1 MVDSGLYDAY
11 KAALSGCSDSSAR
24 AVMVLVEKCQGAA
37 DFEKALEEGYAA
49 VVKTFGIAAAQVALE
64 FYVSLREASG
74 VSTPYEPKAYPAD
87 VGNLLP
93 YEVAQA
99 VASTL
104 GDSAK
109 LADLLAAKSTQ
120 HVLEHAD
127 QTVYSN
133 ALRDPARPKWA
144 IVPNPSACDWCLML
158 GSRGFEYARE
168 STAKSARHA
177 NCRCTPVVDF
187 DASNP
192 ALDGYD
198 PNGLYDYYAKNLKEK
213 WGGRRSGS
221 SGSKSGKNGFERGKP
236 VQGLETV
243 DDVKR
248 YIAGTK
254 SMDDIDGRNKKAIRA
269 LRGICGSQKEYDDA
283 FDEVRKVG
291 YTRLKK
297 LRGE

>member
-1 MVDSGLYDAY
+1 MQKRPRMVDSGLYDAY

-24 AVMVLVEKCQGAA
+24 AVMALVEKCQGAA

-49 VVKTFGIAAAQVALE
+49 VVKTFGSAAAQVALE

-74 VSTPYEPKAYPAD
+74 VFTPYEPKAYPAD

-104 GDSAK
+104 GDPAK
-109 LADLLAAKSTQ
+109 LAGLLATKSTQ

-187 DASNP
+187 DTRNP

-198 PNGLYDYYAKNLKEK
+198 PESLYDYYSENLKGK
-213 WGGRRSGS
+213 WGKRSGKGGGKRPSPVEGLS
-221 SGSKSGKNGFERGKP
+221 SIA
-236 VQGLETV
+236 
-243 DDVKR
+243 DVKR
-248 YIAGTK
+248 YVSETPTL
-254 SMDDIDGRNKKAIRA
+254 DDVHERNQKAIQALKHMFGNDGEAYEKAFRA
-269 LRGICGSQKEYDDA
+269 VSASAKR
-283 FDEVRKVG
+283 R
-291 YTRLKK
+291 YTELADK
-297 LRGE
+297 

>member
-1 MVDSGLYDAY
+1 MQKRPQMVDSGLYDAY

-49 VVKTFGIAAAQVALE
+49 VVKTFGSAAAQVALE

-74 VSTPYEPKAYPAD
+74 VSAPYEPKAYPAD

-198 PNGLYDYYAKNLKEK
+198 PDALYDYYSEHLKGK

-221 SGSKSGKNGFERGKP
+221 GGGKRPPAVE
-236 VQGLETV
+236 GLSSIA
-243 DDVKR
+243 DVKR
-248 YIAGTK
+248 YVSETPTLDDVHERNQKAVQALKHMFGNDGEAYEKAFRAVSASAKRRYRELAG
-254 SMDDIDGRNKKAIRA
+254 
-269 LRGICGSQKEYDDA
+269 E
-283 FDEVRKVG
+283 
-291 YTRLKK
+291 
-297 LRGE
+297 